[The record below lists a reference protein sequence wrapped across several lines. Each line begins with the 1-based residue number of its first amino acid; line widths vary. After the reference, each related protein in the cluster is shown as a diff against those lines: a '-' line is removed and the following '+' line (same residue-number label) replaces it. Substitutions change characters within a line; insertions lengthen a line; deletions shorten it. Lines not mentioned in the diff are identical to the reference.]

1 MARLTIYAPDDQAK
15 MASAFRAAM
24 AKMAVIG
31 QNTAK
36 LIDCS
41 DVIPVPKPVVGKP
54 HLPAGKSM
62 KDIEQAVSP
71 TFLEP
76 KAYILKSSNRSAQ
89 LRLSPP
95 SPRIRVGFPFSCTGI
110 QYLI

>member
-76 KAYILKSSNRSAQ
+76 KAYTTYLC
-89 LRLSPP
+89 LRIAVRNFAFPHHRRGSGWASLSL
-95 SPRIRVGFPFSCTGI
+95 VQAFSI
-110 QYLI
+110 